1 MGASA
6 YSYSMNKVSLRN
18 FNMLGK
24 EASVSVADVQR
35 VRRQRRLAQTDQEHA
50 DVRAHMRDL
59 SGGLRAKPQSSTK
72 LLKIS
77 GIAVIVLGLII
88 GAVLFYATFSVW
100 PAYVEHV
107 EDL

>member
-1 MGASA
+1 
-6 YSYSMNKVSLRN
+6 MNKVSLRN

-59 SGGLRAKPQSSTK
+59 SGGLRAKPRANTK

-77 GIAVIVLGLII
+77 GISVIVLGLII
-88 GAVLFYATFSVW
+88 SGVLFYVADLVW
-100 PAYVEHV
+100 PMWRALMES
-107 EDL
+107 